1 LYWVLSELFS
11 SGAEMN
17 LIHLKEPIEVDEEL
31 FLSMTNQSKRIH
43 EPWTKSP
50 LTHDEFDLFIEK
62 SRQEDHKSYCVYAD
76 EKLFGVFNISGI
88 IRGYFQSAYLGF
100 YVFEQYSGKG
110 LMSQGLKLVLNKV
123 FTELALHR
131 IEANIQPN
139 NYPSIRLVQRNGFK
153 KEGFSPKYLKINDQ
167 WCDHER
173 WAITIED
180 WEAIYEKH

>member
-1 LYWVLSELFS
+1 MTAFD
-11 SGAEMN
+11 
-17 LIHLKEPIEVDEEL
+17 LKELNEKDEKQ
-31 FLSMTNQSKRIH
+31 FLSMTNQSKQFH
-43 EPWTKSP
+43 EPWTIAP
-50 LTHDEFDLFIEK
+50 LTHDEFLLFIEK
-62 SRQEDHKSYCVYAD
+62 SRRDDHKSYCAYAD
-76 EKLFGVFNISGI
+76 DKLFGVFNISGI

-100 YVFEQYSGKG
+100 YVFEPYSGKG

-139 NYPSIRLVQRNGFK
+139 NYPSIRLVQRNRFR

-173 WAITIED
+173 WAITMED
-180 WEAIYEKH
+180 WEAIYE

>member
-1 LYWVLSELFS
+1 
-11 SGAEMN
+11 MM
-17 LIHLKEPIEVDEEL
+17 LIHIKELSQKNEQQFL
-31 FLSMTNQSKRIH
+31 FMTNQSKKFH
-43 EPWTKSP
+43 EPWVKAP
-50 LTHDEFDLFIEK
+50 LTQDEFQLFIEK
-62 SRQEDHKSYCVYAD
+62 SRREDHKSYCAYSD

-100 YVFEQYSGKG
+100 YVFEPYSGKG
-110 LMSQGLKLVLNKV
+110 LMSLGLKLALNKV

-139 NYPSIRLVQRNGFK
+139 NHVSIRLVQRNGFR
-153 KEGFSPKYLKINDQ
+153 KEGFSPRYLKINDQ

-180 WEAIYEKH
+180 WEDRNR